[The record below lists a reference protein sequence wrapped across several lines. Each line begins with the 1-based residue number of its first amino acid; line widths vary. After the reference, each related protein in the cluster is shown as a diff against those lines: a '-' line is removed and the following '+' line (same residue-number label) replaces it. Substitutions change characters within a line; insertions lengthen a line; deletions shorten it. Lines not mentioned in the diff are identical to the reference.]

1 MKNVDQYLKYIEFF
15 TLGSL
20 ATGLGFYLKYDRHEP
35 ALFCAGVILAVRV
48 GALLVKT
55 VDAA

>member
-1 MKNVDQYLKYIEFF
+1 
-15 TLGSL
+15 
-20 ATGLGFYLKYDRHEP
+20 LKYDRHEP